1 LSVGHVGSTLDF
13 RAVVT
18 KKQRRKQLA
27 QASAHRQ
34 ATKRAQRE
42 HRRKLLQL
50 AATLLVLVVALAGLA
65 FWIATHGSDSSPDN
79 GSAGTRIG
87 DYHVSGAVLSPTA
100 SAEVD
105 R

>member
-1 LSVGHVGSTLDF
+1 LSAGDAGSTLDF

-27 QASAHRQ
+27 HASAQRQ
-34 ATKRAQRE
+34 ATKHAHRE
-42 HRRKLLQL
+42 RRRKLLQL
-50 AATLLVLVVALAGLA
+50 AAIVLVVVIALTGLA
-65 FWIATHGSDSSPDN
+65 IWIATHGPDSSPGN
-79 GSAGTRIG
+79 SSAGRQLG
-87 DYHVSGAVLSPTA
+87 DYHVSGADHSPTA